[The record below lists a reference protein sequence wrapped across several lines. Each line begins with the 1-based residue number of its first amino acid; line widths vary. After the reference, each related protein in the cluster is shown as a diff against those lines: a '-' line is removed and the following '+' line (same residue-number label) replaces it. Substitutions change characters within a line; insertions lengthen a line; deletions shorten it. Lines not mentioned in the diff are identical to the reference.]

1 MAWREIDVDDETWY
15 VQPAAERRANQS
27 LWQLTLSFRSTEGE
41 NRKSFWATYPI
52 ESTSKSSIFTQAEN
66 ITDEVLKQV
75 LTEHEN

>member
-1 MAWREIDVDDETWY
+1 MAWREINVDDETWY
-15 VQPAAERRANQS
+15 VKPAAELRANQS
-27 LWQLTLSFRSTEGE
+27 LWQLMLSFRSTEGE
-41 NRKSFWATYPI
+41 NRKSFWTTYPI